1 MLGLCCDKTYGAM
14 MKYDDRYDNR
24 DNDVNEDGNEDKN
37 AADISG
43 SDGPIFNLIATPRSR
58 LIIAEEHRATT
69 TTTLWPCLRMYL
81 RVGIYLPY
89 KYPINAIV
97 YM

>member
-43 SDGPIFNLIATPRSR
+43 SDGPIFNPIMTPWSR
-58 LIIAEEHRATT
+58 IGLAEDNPES
-69 TTTLWPCLRMYL
+69 
-81 RVGIYLPY
+81 
-89 KYPINAIV
+89 IV
-97 YM
+97 TALCPQ